1 MCTGK
6 EQGPWF
12 SSRPKGS
19 PALEMPEN
27 YVDYFSLVYDTYP
40 VLKLYSLS
48 LFLPIHPSF
57 FSKFEVHICNNETY
71 LDITRDVIWVNTS

>member
-1 MCTGK
+1 MCIGK

-48 LFLPIHPSF
+48 SSPSAPHSF
-57 FSKFEVHICNNETY
+57 PNLKYIFATMRHIWTLLEM
-71 LDITRDVIWVNTS
+71 